1 MKVWIYF
8 AARCVSASVFNI
20 TASFKAI
27 NDALVSLY
35 ERNAHEKSLNEVCL
49 TLNIYINING
59 KYVFKIYMEP
69 SRGPDLK
76 FAYLENY
83 VFLSNLYLSCFSFL
97 SKSHI

>member
-20 TASFKAI
+20 TASFKTI

-49 TLNIYINING
+49 TLNIY
-59 KYVFKIYMEP
+59 KYKWKIFKIYMEP
-69 SRGPDLK
+69 SRGLDLK
-76 FAYLENY
+76 FSY
-83 VFLSNLYLSCFSFL
+83 FF
-97 SKSHI
+97 